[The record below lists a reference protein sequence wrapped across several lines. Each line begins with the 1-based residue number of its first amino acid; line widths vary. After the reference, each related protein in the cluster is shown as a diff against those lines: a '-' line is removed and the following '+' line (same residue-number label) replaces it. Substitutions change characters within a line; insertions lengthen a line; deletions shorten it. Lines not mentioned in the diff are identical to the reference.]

1 VKPSNLRRGL
11 ARAARWTGALVAL
24 ALVGTLASAWTAFGG
39 RAEGARRERM
49 EHSPQW
55 QDGHFENPQPLF
67 NDFGRSISAMFNASP
82 VASPTQL
89 PLATAPVD
97 PRLWETPPATGLRV
111 TWFGHSSALIEVDG
125 ARVLTDPIWS
135 DRASPLTWA
144 GPSRWYA
151 PPVALEAL
159 PKIDAVVISHDHY
172 DHLDH
177 RTVVAMKDWDTT
189 FIVPLGVGA
198 HLESWGVPT
207 ARIVE
212 LDWWERTQVHG
223 LDIVC
228 TPSRHAS
235 GRTGI
240 DKDATLWAGF
250 ALLGPKHR
258 AYYSG
263 DTGLFPAMKDIG
275 ARLGPFDVTLIEVGQ
290 YHSAWPDW
298 HIGPEQAVLAHQQ
311 LRGRVLLPVHWGL
324 FSLAPHGWTE
334 PMERVLA
341 AAAKSGQRVLVPK
354 PGESVEPEA
363 SPALAPWWPALP
375 WHTAEQDPI
384 VSTKLD

>member
-1 VKPSNLRRGL
+1 MKPSNLRRGL

-55 QDGHFENPQPLF
+55 QDGHFENPQPLY

-97 PRLWETPPATGLRV
+97 PRLWEIPPATGLRV

-144 GPSRWYA
+144 GPTRWYA
-151 PPVALEAL
+151 PPVALDAL

-198 HLESWGVPT
+198 HLESWGVPP

-212 LDWWERTQVHG
+212 LDWWERTQVRG

-258 AYYSG
+258 AYYWG
-263 DTGLFPAMKDIG
+263 T
-275 ARLGPFDVTLIEVGQ
+275 
-290 YHSAWPDW
+290 
-298 HIGPEQAVLAHQQ
+298 
-311 LRGRVLLPVHWGL
+311 RGC
-324 FSLAPHGWTE
+324 
-334 PMERVLA
+334 
-341 AAAKSGQRVLVPK
+341 
-354 PGESVEPEA
+354 
-363 SPALAPWWPALP
+363 SPR
-375 WHTAEQDPI
+375 
-384 VSTKLD
+384 